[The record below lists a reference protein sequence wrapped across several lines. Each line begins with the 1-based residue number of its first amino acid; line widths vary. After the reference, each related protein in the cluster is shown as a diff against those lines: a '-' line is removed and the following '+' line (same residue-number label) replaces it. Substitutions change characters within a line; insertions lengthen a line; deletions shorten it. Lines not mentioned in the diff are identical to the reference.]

1 MSTLKIDD
9 EYFEEYDIYKHDT
22 LYTPRYYNYSIDR
35 LLDTCKKTNK
45 SISSV
50 SINIPVNRRYQ
61 IQTANTFNKYF
72 MIYLLAH
79 HIGEHKHIDVK
90 ETVEKV
96 LGELKECQST

>member
-9 EYFEEYDIYKHDT
+9 QYFEEYDIYKHDI
-22 LYTPRYYNYSIDR
+22 LGAYHYNYSTDR
-35 LLDTCKKTNK
+35 PLYTCKKTNK
-45 SISSV
+45 SISSIL
-50 SINIPVNRRYQ
+50 INIPENRRYQ

-79 HIGEHKHIDVK
+79 HIGEYKHIDVK
-90 ETVEKV
+90 ETIKKV